1 MDHQTW
7 NLGGEFEQTNLQ
19 KFKCSE
25 LPGEGEGE
33 GGDYGSLKL
42 IDASCSFCP
51 LTVLVKLRVELFSLN
66 SDTLTRFFFLFLCL
80 KMSFSMAGYFLL
92 TGSC

>member
-19 KFKCSE
+19 M
-25 LPGEGEGE
+25 LRVAWGG

-51 LTVLVKLRVELFSLN
+51 LTVSVKLRVELFSLN
-66 SDTLTRFFFLFLCL
+66 SDTLTRCWTKVKRVYKYLLNHGLFEIC
-80 KMSFSMAGYFLL
+80 M
-92 TGSC
+92 